1 VKTIT
6 LQLYFDNNNIK
17 INFINIYNVYNSSIN
32 SYNKIINKNNLLAI
46 KLTLRM
52 QDRNIIIRNFNLYYF
67 F

>member
-17 INFINIYNVYNSSIN
+17 NNFINIYNVYNSSIN
-32 SYNKIINKNNLLAI
+32 SYNKIIDKNNLLAI

>member
-17 INFINIYNVYNSSIN
+17 NNFINIYNVYNSSIN
-32 SYNKIINKNNLLAI
+32 SYNKIIDKNNLLAI

-52 QDRNIIIRNFNLYYF
+52 QDRNIIIRNLNLYYF